1 MYSEANNLSGA
12 HDEKRHSGSI
22 ERHSD
27 EVLVIHD
34 LPTNPYLKGLAWIMV
49 GSIAVASILSTAAS
63 QDILSVLIFIV
74 FCVTS
79 VAFLTLGITTEIHV
93 TSRTITKTW
102 KTFTLVR
109 NKVYPLDD
117 YATAEILDRSQLI
130 EGYPLS
136 LFTVALVGSGRR
148 IKVYSADDPEDAKA
162 VQGEIADFVK
172 KAAGSARQRQLG

>member
-1 MYSEANNLSGA
+1 
-12 HDEKRHSGSI
+12 
-22 ERHSD
+22 
-27 EVLVIHD
+27 
-34 LPTNPYLKGLAWIMV
+34 MV
-49 GSIAVASILSTAAS
+49 GSIAVASILSTVAS
-63 QDILSVLIFIV
+63 HDVISVLIFIV
-74 FCVTS
+74 FCVAS

-136 LFTVALVGSGRR
+136 LFIVALVGSGRR
-148 IKVYSADDPEDAKA
+148 IKVYSTDDPEDAKA
-162 VQGEIADFVK
+162 VRVKLLTSSKKQQGRHDSGSSGNICSECCFFSK
-172 KAAGSARQRQLG
+172 SFLMAGQCHLGNYSIIL